1 MNEESLGVNGDSLWP
16 AGYVLR
22 DRYVIDRVMMRR
34 PLLVSY
40 LAFDLA
46 RSKPVVLQVLDETLV
61 REPAL
66 MPRLREEASRAQ
78 HLAHDHVAAFHGLD
92 EDGPHVFAVRDY
104 VDGLVLEEYLAQAHR
119 LLTFYEALQVI
130 DQTGR
135 ALHQAHSAGILH
147 RALNLQSIVLSCDG
161 RVVVRG
167 LALPSLVGLSGESD
181 FDPHYL
187 SPEQC
192 LGQKIDHRADLYSL
206 ATIAYR
212 LYVGRPP
219 FLSKD
224 TSGDAARGWKQIC
237 WQHVHSP
244 PPFASTVN
252 RDVPKEIG
260 WVLSKGL
267 AKRPNERFRSAAEF
281 TAVMKRAWREA
292 GLDPEAMCAEPPSWI
307 TEPRSFAPPKPLR
320 VRPTALGAG
329 RQPAPPAK
337 ARSPQEKVSLFWLG
351 GLALVVLAIWAVL
364 LAILLDNNA
373 REQASMVFGQRPP
386 AAEVGDSAFYEMPTW
401 TPPIIPTPTGTRV
414 SLGVNVAEFAAPPAT
429 VPAGVPF
436 NGLRPLSGEFNW
448 AGYVS
453 SVKWRAYTEPRFGY
467 ALVYPD
473 GWELEPGQ
481 NVLRLYMPERDVGVA
496 ICACG
501 TRVADASQWAARVLD
516 MLRNDFP
523 GLQQLEQR
531 VYQPGWL
538 ATAARAPQEGDDE
551 IQIAILSSGQAQ
563 RGYAVVFVAWAS
575 DWQGA
580 KPIFDQMAQNAR
592 FP

>member
-1 MNEESLGVNGDSLWP
+1 VNEESLEMNGDSLWP
-16 AGYVLR
+16 AGHVLCS
-22 DRYVIDRVMMRR
+22 RYVIDRVMMRR

-40 LAFDLA
+40 RAFDLA
-46 RSKPVVLQVLDETLV
+46 RSKPVVLQALDETLV
-61 REPAL
+61 RDPAL

-78 HLAHDHVAAFHGLD
+78 KLAHDHVVAFHGLE

-104 VDGLVLEEYLAQAHR
+104 VDGLVLAEYLAETNR
-119 LLTFYEALQVI
+119 PLVFYEALQI
-130 DQTGR
+130 IEQAGR
-135 ALHQAHSAGILH
+135 ALHYAHSAGILH

-161 RVVVRG
+161 QVLVRG
-167 LALPSLVGLSGESD
+167 LALPSLIGISGESD

-192 LGQKIDHRADLYSL
+192 LGRKIDHRADLYSL
-206 ATIAYR
+206 AAIAYR

-219 FLSKD
+219 FLSNEAD
-224 TSGDAARGWKQIC
+224 GDAAAGWKRIC

-252 RDVPKEIG
+252 RDVPKEIS
-260 WVLSKGL
+260 WVLSKAL
-267 AKRPNERFRSAAEF
+267 AKRPEERFRSTAEF

-292 GLDPEAMCAEPPSWI
+292 GLDPEAMCVEPPSWI
-307 TEPRSFAPPKPLR
+307 REPEFISPPKPLR
-320 VRPTALGAG
+320 VRPTAQTMG
-329 RQPAPPAK
+329 RQPIPTVK
-337 ARSPQEKVSLFWLG
+337 ATSPQQKVSLFWLG
-351 GLALVVLAIWAVL
+351 GLALVVLAVWTVL
-364 LAILLDNNA
+364 LAVLLDNNA

-386 AAEVGDSAFYEMPTW
+386 VDAGVTGFYELPTW

-414 SLGVNVAEFAAPPAT
+414 SLGVNVAEFAAPPAA
-429 VPAGVPF
+429 VPAGLPF

-473 GWELEPGQ
+473 GWEIEPGQ

-516 MLRNDFP
+516 ILRNDFP

-575 DWQGA
+575 DWQGV